1 MKKERAGVFEE
12 TYQNYLEQVRQVS
25 FLDKAEM
32 LGVEKDGDR
41 LVIPLYD
48 RIYFF
53 STTGLSEKKGRKI
66 TPAVQVMIC
75 KYILMCTSERVAV
88 ADEFVTYREFKDAGP
103 LISYFTTN
111 TNKTL
116 EATFSGNVEML
127 KDRSQRIGGEIL
139 ASDMYDLSLRFYA
152 FPKIP
157 VVVNF
162 NDSDDLFPA
171 KCSVLYRS
179 TAAHYLD
186 MECLAMTGTL
196 LTGKL
201 INPGKGWSA
210 V

>member
-1 MKKERAGVFEE
+1 MKKERAAIFEE
-12 TYQNYLEQVRQVS
+12 TYQNYLEQVRQIS
-25 FLDKAEM
+25 FLEKAEL
-32 LGVEKDGDR
+32 LGLKRDGDR

-48 RIYFF
+48 KFYFF
-53 STTGLSEKKGRKI
+53 STAGLSEKKEGKI
-66 TPAVQVMIC
+66 SPAVQVMIC
-75 KYILMCTSERVAV
+75 KYILMCSSEMVAI
-88 ADEFVTYREFKDAGP
+88 DDKFVTYREFKNAGP

-116 EATFSGNVEML
+116 ETTFSGNVELL
-127 KDRSQRIGGEIL
+127 KERSQKIGGEIL

-157 VVVNF
+157 IVVNF
-162 NDSDDLFPA
+162 NDIDDLFPA

-201 INPGKGWSA
+201 IKPERG
-210 V
+210 

>member
-53 STTGLSEKKGRKI
+53 STAGLSEKKGRKI

-75 KYILMCTSERVAV
+75 KYILMCTSERVAI
-88 ADEFVTYREFKDAGP
+88 ADKFVTYREFKDAGP

-116 EATFSGNVEML
+116 ETTFSGNVELL
-127 KDRSQRIGGEIL
+127 KERSQRIGGEIL

-201 INPGKGWSA
+201 INPGKG
-210 V
+210 

>member
-1 MKKERAGVFEE
+1 MNKERAAVFEE
-12 TYQNYLEQVRQVS
+12 TYQYYLEQVRRIN

-32 LGVEKDGDR
+32 LGVERDGDR
-41 LVIPLYD
+41 LAIPLYD
-48 RIYFF
+48 KIYYF
-53 STTGLSEKKGRKI
+53 SAVGLSAKNEGKI
-66 TPAVQVMIC
+66 SPAVQVMIC
-75 KYILMCTSERVAV
+75 KYILMGSSERAKIK
-88 ADEFVTYREFKDAGP
+88 DKFVTYREFKNAGP
-103 LISYFTTN
+103 LVSYFTTN

-116 EATFSGNVEML
+116 ETTFSGNVELL
-127 KDRSQRIGGEIL
+127 KERSQRIGGEIMG
-139 ASDMYDLSLRFYA
+139 SEMYDLSLRFYA
-152 FPKIP
+152 FPKVP

-201 INPGKGWSA
+201 IKPERG
-210 V
+210 